1 MRVTCLE
8 LEVKAMGLVRPSG
21 HEESKVRVKEN
32 VRKVGKE
39 EEARLLASV
48 ISVCLS
54 VLPFLKWRYN

>member
-21 HEESKVRVKEN
+21 NEENKVRVKEN

-39 EEARLLASV
+39 GEARLLASV
-48 ISVCLS
+48 
-54 VLPFLKWRYN
+54 WT